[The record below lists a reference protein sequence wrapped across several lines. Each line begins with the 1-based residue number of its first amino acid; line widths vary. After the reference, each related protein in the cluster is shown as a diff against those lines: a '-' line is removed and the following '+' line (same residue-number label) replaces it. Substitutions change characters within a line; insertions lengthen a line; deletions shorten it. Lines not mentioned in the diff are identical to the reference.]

1 LVGAGDG
8 ARAEVLTREDSYST
22 AHRREPATLP
32 VYRIIL
38 SDKSATRYYVDAISG
53 EVLAKMDPGA
63 RGYRWLH
70 EGLHRLDFTAWLR
83 DRPTW
88 DMMMLILLSG
98 VTTVCV
104 TGSYLGLRR
113 LLS

>member
-1 LVGAGDG
+1 LVGAGDV
-8 ARAEVLTREDSYST
+8 ARAELMTREDSYYF
-22 AHRREPATLP
+22 ARHEDRALLP

-38 SDKSATRYYVDAISG
+38 SDQPATRYYVDAISG

-70 EGLHRLDFTAWLR
+70 DGLHRMDFTAWIR
-83 DRPTW
+83 NRPGW
-88 DMMMLILLSG
+88 DVMMLILLSG

-104 TGSYLGLRR
+104 TGSYLGLSR
-113 LLS
+113 LLR

>member
-1 LVGAGDG
+1 MRSGATTSWWRRLDANANSAPLDDADPGYVIHTLVGAGDG
-8 ARAEVLTREDSYST
+8 ARAELLTREDSYYI

-63 RGYRWLH
+63 RGYRW
-70 EGLHRLDFTAWLR
+70 
-83 DRPTW
+83 
-88 DMMMLILLSG
+88 
-98 VTTVCV
+98 
-104 TGSYLGLRR
+104 
-113 LLS
+113 